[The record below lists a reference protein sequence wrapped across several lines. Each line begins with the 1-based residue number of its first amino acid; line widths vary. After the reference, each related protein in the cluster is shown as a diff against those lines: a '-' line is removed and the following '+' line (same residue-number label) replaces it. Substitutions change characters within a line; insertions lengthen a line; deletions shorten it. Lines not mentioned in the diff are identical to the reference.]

1 MQLRFFTL
9 VALVVALAACT
20 PPVINSVG
28 DVIVTPA
35 TATVVEGAIVELS
48 AEVEVVSG
56 TPPTT
61 VTWSS
66 SDTTVATVNATTGV
80 VTGVSVGTATVTA
93 TSTFDDEASGSA
105 MITVVAGDPTSI
117 ADTATA
123 AGFTTLVAALVEA
136 DLAATFADDD
146 AGPFTV
152 FAPTDDAF
160 EALLTVLGA
169 EPADLLGRADLAD
182 ILGYHVVNGE
192 FLAAD
197 ILALIE
203 AGDGTALIETLTGDD
218 LVVTLVDGNVTLNG
232 TITVGPVDI
241 IATNGVI
248 HVIDGVLTVPM
259 SFDTDTDYAD
269 YTGDADVNAPFS
281 LSFPEFSGGLSP
293 YSFEVTTGALPADFV
308 TVEFEETP
316 GVVIPS
322 ETYAVE
328 LNANTGEISGST
340 GYPGVFTGTVTVT
353 DAVGASLTADF
364 TLNLGLVF
372 RLTAGDLVT
381 TEDTFSYPD
390 FTAPGPY
397 IIVPGNRVQVSG
409 VGDTEQLP
417 LDFLDDLL
425 FTLAYTDSNGSR
437 APTSEEI
444 GDTQGTGTFRIN
456 IAEGTISQ
464 YSVIPEITQWLYD
477 VTVTYAGDV
486 ANVIYPV
493 RFHHTSDPFID

>member
-353 DAVGASLTADF
+353 DAVGNTLSADF
-364 TLNLGLVF
+364 SLDLDLAF
-372 RLTAGDLVT
+372 RYVDAELET
-381 TEDTFSYPD
+381 TVNTFTYPD
-390 FTAPGPY
+390 PFTGTEEAPFFTVRGDQ
-397 IIVPGNRVQVSG
+397 VRVSG
-409 VGDTEQLP
+409 VRDTAMLP
-417 LDFLDDLL
+417 ADFLTDLS
-425 FTLAYTDSNGSR
+425 FTLTYEESDGTYTPATFG
-437 APTSEEI
+437 E
-444 GDTQGTGTFRIN
+444 GDIVGTFRIN
-456 IAEGTISQ
+456 TGDGTIAQ
-464 YSVIPEITQWLYD
+464 YDDHDDNTTWSY
-477 VTVTYAGDV
+477 TVTATYDGPNGSDTV
-486 ANVIYPV
+486 VYPV
-493 RFHHTSDPFID
+493 TFNQE